1 MDFPASAAGAPA
13 HGIDVVP
20 PAVVAAVEALPR
32 PVSAYLYDP
41 GVARAR
47 AVALRAVL
55 PDWAEVFFALKA
67 NSFEPVVD
75 ELATAVHG
83 FEVASAAE
91 AAQARAASARAG
103 RPFRAVASGP
113 GKSESLLAALV
124 DTGVEAV
131 NVESRL
137 EVERVAALGR
147 ARGISIPVTLRVN
160 PEHVELAGCLAMG
173 GAATPFGIPEEDL
186 PDVLDV
192 ACREEGL
199 EVVGFHVHAVSGNLD
214 AEAHARYVRWC
225 LEWSS
230 TTAAVHGVDLRVV
243 DAGGGLGVAFGGG
256 DGFDIDAFG
265 RALADLRLPAGCRLV
280 LEPGRWM
287 VADCGWYAAEV
298 VDVKRA
304 RGTTFLVVRG
314 GINHFLL
321 PASWD
326 IVHRFTV
333 VPADAW
339 TPGHH
344 RPGVCDGLVTVAG
357 ELCTPEDV
365 LARDVHVD
373 RVRAG
378 DILVFP
384 QAGSYGWEF
393 ALHAFLQHPVAPR
406 LVIPQ

>member
-1 MDFPASAAGAPA
+1 MDLPASAAGAPA
-13 HGIDVVP
+13 HDIGFVP
-20 PAVVAAVEALPR
+20 PAVVATVAALPR

-41 GVARAR
+41 GVARER
-47 AVALRAVL
+47 ALALRTVL
-55 PDWAEVFFALKA
+55 PEWTEVFFALKA

-91 AAQARAASARAG
+91 AAQACAAAARAG

-113 GKSESLLAALV
+113 GKSDSLLAALV
-124 DTGVEAV
+124 DIGVEAI

-147 ARGISIPVTLRVN
+147 ARGVRIPVTLRVN
-160 PEHVELAGCLAMG
+160 PAHVELAGCLAMG

-186 PDVLDV
+186 PEVLD
-192 ACREEGL
+192 AASREEGL
-199 EVVGFHVHAVSGNLD
+199 DVIGFHVHAVSGNLD

-225 LEWSS
+225 LEWSA
-230 TTAAVHGVDLRVV
+230 TTAAAHGVDLRVV

-256 DGFDIDAFG
+256 AGFDIDAFG
-265 RALADLRLPAGCRLV
+265 RALADLRPPAGCRLV

-304 RGTTFLVVRG
+304 RGTAFLVVRG

-333 VPADAW
+333 VPVDAW
-339 TPGHH
+339 PEGRH
-344 RPGVCDGLVTVAG
+344 RPEVCDDLVTVAG

-378 DILVFP
+378 DVLVFP
-384 QAGSYGWEF
+384 QTGSYGWEF
-393 ALHAFLQHPVAPR
+393 ALHSFLQHPVAPR
-406 LVIPQ
+406 LVIRQ